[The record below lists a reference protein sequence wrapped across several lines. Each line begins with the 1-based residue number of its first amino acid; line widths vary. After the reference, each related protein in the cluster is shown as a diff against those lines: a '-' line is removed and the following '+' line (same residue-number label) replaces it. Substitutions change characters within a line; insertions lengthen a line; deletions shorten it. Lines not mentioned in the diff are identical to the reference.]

1 MYPIDPS
8 STLSYAC
15 ARIPASPLVSVVLHI
30 SACIGG
36 SNVSPFPSRERER
49 EMNRSGEST
58 NRSGEST
65 NRYRDE
71 IIAHS
76 SSNGRY
82 DDGHFL
88 SDDG

>member
-1 MYPIDPS
+1 M
-8 STLSYAC
+8 
-15 ARIPASPLVSVVLHI
+15 
-30 SACIGG
+30 
-36 SNVSPFPSRERER
+36 SPFPSRERER
-49 EMNRSGEST
+49 EM